1 MGEAAERL
9 MQLSGEENSSNES
22 EKTKKKKRKL
32 RDQNEVIWATIEEI
46 FGKEEEEEEIFRP
59 AKKRYRSIVSIYMST
74 KPMPLE
80 MRRS

>member
-1 MGEAAERL
+1 MAEAAERL
-9 MQLSGEENSSNES
+9 MQLSDEESSSS
-22 EKTKKKKRKL
+22 ETEKKKRRL

-46 FGKEEEEEEIFRP
+46 FGKEEEIFRP
-59 AKKRYRSIVSIYMST
+59 AKKRYRSIVSIYMCT